1 MREITMVTIYFPP
14 CGAFFDASTGPLL
27 PFVTPSCLGRRI
39 TSFSLDFS
47 SFLQFYYFLSIF
59 FLCADDNFYKASV
72 TIEKTREFEERFFNT

>member
-14 CGAFFDASTGPLL
+14 CGAFYDAPTDPSF
-27 PFVTPSCLGRRI
+27 PFLTPSCLARRI

-59 FLCADDNFYKASV
+59 FLCNDDNFYKASV
-72 TIEKTREFEERFFNT
+72 AVEKIERIRREIF